1 MKTSFSKI
9 LLSFILI
16 LSVSLSA
23 VANDFLHNGIYYDI
37 EDSELA
43 KVAVSGYTDAATGEV
58 IIPETV
64 KINGKTFT
72 VTSIKENAF
81 AFARSITAMR
91 LPSTVTLISR
101 GAFLYCSQLRDIT
114 IPESVIEIGAEAF
127 DGCSSLASV
136 ALPEGVR
143 TIGAGAFMS
152 CSELIALDIPASVT
166 SIGEDV
172 VSGCKKL
179 ESITVAEKN
188 LNYTSVDGVLYNKDV
203 TELIVCPAGSLKKDF
218 RIPETVKSVLAGSFR
233 NVINLN
239 SLMIPASVNQISDSA
254 IMGCQNLVSI
264 AVADDN
270 SVYASDD
277 GILYDKNKT
286 LLILC
291 PQAKTNVIIPAT
303 VITIGNSAFS
313 FCGAITSLNIP
324 ESVTSIGTW
333 AFSGCSNL
341 AAVTIPGSVTA
352 IGDGAFNNC
361 SSLTEI
367 KIPESVTA
375 INGSTFSFCANLKTL
390 SIPESVTTIGDF
402 AISDCR
408 SLATVAIPSGVTSI
422 GMRAFGNCSSLTDIE
437 LPSKITSISD
447 GLFFG
452 CTSLTN
458 VEIPSSVTSIGRD
471 AFSGC
476 SNLTS
481 VTIPNSVTYIGES
494 AFTYCSALTELKLP
508 ESVVSIG
515 MWAFTGVN
523 FSSFYC
529 EWETPISC
537 DESVFSDYN
546 ATLYVPKGCSDA
558 YKSVVPWSNF
568 KNVAEYDKSG
578 VSDRETDNISI
589 SVKDGVLT
597 IVGLDNDETISV
609 YDLQGHVVYTGNAH
623 TTDRLA
629 NGIYLVRSSSITIK
643 ITVR

>member
-9 LLSFILI
+9 LLSFSLI

-23 VANDFLHNGIYYDI
+23 HAYDYRRNGICYDI
-37 EDSELA
+37 VDSELA
-43 KVAVSGYTDAATGEV
+43 TAAVSGYTNELNGEE
-58 IIPETV
+58 IIPEIV
-64 KINGKTFT
+64 KINGKTYT
-72 VTSIKENAF
+72 VAFLKENAF
-81 AFARSITAMR
+81 AFAKSLTGVKLPNTITSISGSAFMYCSE
-91 LPSTVTLISR
+91 LKTVTLPDAVTEICDN
-101 GAFLYCSQLRDIT
+101 AF
-114 IPESVIEIGAEAF
+114 E
-127 DGCSSLASV
+127 GCSNLASV

-218 RIPETVKSVLAGSFR
+218 RIPETVRSVLAGSFR

-254 IMGCQNLVSI
+254 IMGCQDLVSI

-303 VITIGNSAFS
+303 VITIRNSAFS
-313 FCGAITSLNIP
+313 FCGTIISINIP

-341 AAVTIPGSVTA
+341 NTVTIPGSVTT

-367 KIPESVTA
+367 TIPESVTA
-375 INGSTFSFCANLKTL
+375 INGSTFSFCTNLKTL

-422 GMRAFGNCSSLTDIE
+422 GMRAFDNCSSLTDIE

-458 VEIPSSVTSIGRD
+458 VEIPSSVTSISRD

-476 SNLTS
+476 SSLKT
-481 VTIPNSVTYIGES
+481 VTIPNSVTGIGNN
-494 AFTYCSALTELKLP
+494 AFAYCSALTELRIP
-508 ESVVSIG
+508 ESVVTIG
-515 MWAFTGVN
+515 NWAFTGVN

-529 EWETPISC
+529 EWEAPISC

-546 ATLYVPKGCSDA
+546 ATLYVPKGCSDT